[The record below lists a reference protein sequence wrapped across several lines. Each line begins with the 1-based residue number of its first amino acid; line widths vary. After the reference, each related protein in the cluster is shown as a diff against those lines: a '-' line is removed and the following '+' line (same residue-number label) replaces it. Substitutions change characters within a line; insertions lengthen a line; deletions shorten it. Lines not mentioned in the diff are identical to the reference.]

1 MRFHELTFFLGR
13 PGAGQNSLDCL
24 LHPDHG
30 VAAPVEQDVG
40 RVDHQLLYHG
50 LDDAAIFTVKPG
62 RVVYYILLFEL
73 DVKQRF
79 IYSSLLHSYW
89 NEMDVPENKIS
100 VVFLKCIKYFASK
113 RHNVLF

>member
-40 RVDHQLLYHG
+40 RVGHQLLHHG
-50 LDDAAIFTVKPG
+50 LDAAAIFTVKPG
-62 RVVYYILLFEL
+62 RVVATYTTFCYL
-73 DVKQRF
+73 
-79 IYSSLLHSYW
+79 S
-89 NEMDVPENKIS
+89 
-100 VVFLKCIKYFASK
+100 
-113 RHNVLF
+113 

>member
-40 RVDHQLLYHG
+40 RVGHQLLHHG

-73 DVKQRF
+73 DVRQRF
-79 IYSSLLHSYW
+79 IYSSLLHSY
-89 NEMDVPENKIS
+89 
-100 VVFLKCIKYFASK
+100 
-113 RHNVLF
+113 

>member
-13 PGAGQNSLDCL
+13 PGASQNSLDCL

-40 RVDHQLLYHG
+40 RVDHHLLYHW

-62 RVVYYILLFEL
+62 RVIYYILLFEL

-79 IYSSLLHSYW
+79 IYSSLLHSY
-89 NEMDVPENKIS
+89 
-100 VVFLKCIKYFASK
+100 
-113 RHNVLF
+113 